1 MKEGF
6 RRNYQNKRTPWLP
19 RNPTKKAEEA
29 EHGVWSAALAAA
41 PPAGI
46 PGPPSPWRCRAR
58 PRCCYRG
65 LLGAR
70 RASSEGL
77 GGGERREEWFSS
89 APPPTFTPNPERS
102 GLGGGRWSSWEVRW
116 LLAGGSFPGL
126 LKGKKKSKSSALICG
141 RRLFAR
147 RTDCWLHAGLGSPA
161 PLSFYEAAYEGAVQH
176 LQVCAFAGGE
186 QSPLSHSV
194 VFLFGSNYRRVR
206 GC

>member
-1 MKEGF
+1 ME
-6 RRNYQNKRTPWLP
+6 Q
-19 RNPTKKAEEA
+19 
-29 EHGVWSAALAAA
+29 
-41 PPAGI
+41 
-46 PGPPSPWRCRAR
+46 
-58 PRCCYRG
+58 
-65 LLGAR
+65 
-70 RASSEGL
+70 L
-77 GGGERREEWFSS
+77 GGEV
-89 APPPTFTPNPERS
+89 AP
-102 GLGGGRWSSWEVRW
+102 GRWQLSWLIKR
-116 LLAGGSFPGL
+116 
-126 LKGKKKSKSSALICG
+126 KKKKSKSSALICG